1 MANDLNQC
9 NFIGRLGRDPE
20 TRSFPSGD
28 RVCNVTI
35 AVGSTWKD
43 KATGEKMERTEWVPV
58 VFNGKLAEIAEQYLR
73 KGQLLFVSGEFRTR
87 KWQDKDGND
96 RYSTEIR
103 AEQMQMLGGKQEGGS
118 NAPAPAP
125 SPQRSRAPAPA
136 PRGGGY
142 EDEGSDIP
150 F

>member
-58 VFNGKLAEIAEQYLR
+58 VFNGKLAEISEQYLR
-73 KGQLLFVSGEFRTR
+73 KGQLIFVSGEFRTR

-103 AEQMQMLGGKQEGGS
+103 ADQMQMLGGKSEGGS
-118 NAPAPAP
+118 APAPAP
-125 SPQRSRAPAPA
+125 AAQRRAPAPA
-136 PRGGGY
+136 PRQGGSGFDDL
-142 EDEGSDIP
+142 DEIP

>member
-73 KGQLLFVSGEFRTR
+73 KGQQIFVSGEFRVR

-103 AEQMQMLGGKQEGGS
+103 ADQMQMLGSKPEGDS
-118 NAPAPAP
+118 VPASAP

-142 EDEGSDIP
+142 EDEGGDIP

>member
-1 MANDLNQC
+1 MANDVNQC

-73 KGQLLFVSGEFRTR
+73 KGHQIYVSGEFRVR

-103 AEQMQMLGGKQEGGS
+103 ADQMQMLG
-118 NAPAPAP
+118 NRAAAPGAQ
-125 SPQRSRAPAPA
+125 PQGHDGPPPDNQGHPMDDDDLGPDGW
-136 PRGGGY
+136 PR
-142 EDEGSDIP
+142 
-150 F
+150 